1 MIYFDF
7 KQVYDTVCH
16 SKLLAKLTS
25 YGICGNT
32 LAWIEAFLCS
42 HSQSVYISQSISTP
56 KSVVNGVPQGSVL
69 GPMQFLLFIN
79 DLVDIFNDIP
89 MSLSL
94 FADDLKLYTYYKG
107 DASHDDLQTATDRLI
122 DWWQLDY
129 GSYRLLYQNVF
140 DFRIINPQ
148 WKLSHI
154 INNKHY
160 YIENNVLP
168 FSDHIQDLGIYHD
181 TRLKY
186 DQHISL
192 IVHKAYT
199 RAIRILSVFILAIH
213 LF

>member
-1 MIYFDF
+1 MERVFNSQLLCYLLKHELITKHQRGFIKHKSVSTNLLECLDDWTLNLEGKYITDVIYFDF

-25 YGICGNT
+25 YGICGNA
-32 LAWIEAFLCS
+32 LVWIEAFLCS

-94 FADDLKLYTYYKG
+94 FADDLKLYTCYKG

-122 DWWQLDY
+122 DW
-129 GSYRLLYQNVF
+129 
-140 DFRIINPQ
+140 
-148 WKLSHI
+148 
-154 INNKHY
+154 
-160 YIENNVLP
+160 
-168 FSDHIQDLGIYHD
+168 
-181 TRLKY
+181 
-186 DQHISL
+186 
-192 IVHKAYT
+192 
-199 RAIRILSVFILAIH
+199 
-213 LF
+213 